1 MTAHSINA
9 SANAAT
15 VDSGQPP
22 ASIPYDWPWREYSR
36 FVNAGGI
43 RWHVQRCGV
52 GPKLLLV
59 HGTGASTHSWRDVL
73 PLLAGHFEVLAIDL
87 PGHGFTDSVGN
98 ANMTLNDI
106 AASLGALLDK
116 LDFAPDYVV
125 GHSAGAAILL
135 RMALD
140 ESIKP
145 QRIVGLNAALLPFG
159 GSFRRF
165 FTPLA
170 QFLAGTRTMPR
181 MIAARARDLAAV
193 RRVLAGTGSHL
204 DRQGVEYYQRLLT
217 REQHVAAVLAMMAN
231 WNLDPMLDDLP
242 RLPTELHLVT
252 ASGDKAVSAREAQ
265 AIVRRLP
272 TTTVT
277 QLEGCGHL
285 AHEEQ
290 PDRLASLLVDLCQ
303 PATEQ
308 RHADD

>member
-1 MTAHSINA
+1 MTARSINA
-9 SANAAT
+9 PANAVT
-15 VDSGQPP
+15 VAAGQPP
-22 ASIPYDWPWREYSR
+22 ASIPYDWPWREHSR
-36 FVNAGGI
+36 FVDADGI
-43 RWHVQRCGV
+43 RWHVQQRGT

-59 HGTGASTHSWRDVL
+59 HGTGASTHSWRDVF
-73 PLLAGHFEVLAIDL
+73 PMLAEHFDVLAIDL
-87 PGHGFTDSVGN
+87 PGHGFSDSVGN
-98 ANMTLNDI
+98 ARMTLNDI
-106 AASLGALLDK
+106 AASLGTLLDE
-116 LDFAPDYVV
+116 LSFAPDYVV

-140 ESIKP
+140 ASIEP

-204 DRQGVEYYQRLLT
+204 DRQGAEYYQRLLT

-231 WNLDPMLDDLP
+231 WDLEPMLDDLP
-242 RLPTELHLVT
+242 RLPVELHLVT

-265 AIVRRLP
+265 AIVSRLP

-277 QLEGCGHL
+277 QLDGCGHL

-290 PDRLASLLVDLCQ
+290 PDRLARLLIDLCQ
-303 PATEQ
+303 PAAEK